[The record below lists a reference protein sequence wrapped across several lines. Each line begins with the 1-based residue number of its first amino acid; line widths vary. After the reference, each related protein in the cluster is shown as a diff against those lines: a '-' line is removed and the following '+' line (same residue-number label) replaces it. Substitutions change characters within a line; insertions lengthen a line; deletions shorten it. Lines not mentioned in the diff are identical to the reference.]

1 MQVTC
6 PDPLQF
12 GQTGTASNLSSP
24 RQITH
29 GLHPRPPQLGHES
42 ATMIHLLTE
51 IWQSSS
57 TKILASPPHIQTI
70 DMRNIF
76 VQANGELLQNGD
88 FEVQIILT
96 ANARG

>member
-1 MQVTC
+1 
-6 PDPLQF
+6 
-12 GQTGTASNLSSP
+12 
-24 RQITH
+24 
-29 GLHPRPPQLGHES
+29 
-42 ATMIHLLTE
+42 MIHLLTE

-76 VQANGELLQNGD
+76 VEANGELLQNGD

-96 ANARG
+96 ANARASDNLNTRLRGAIAKQFAGGEDSLKTTVRTVRLDD